1 MAVITP
7 MLASDEKPEEVEKKV
22 QKVVEDEATQAE
34 RDNESEAE
42 RLKREEDELKEREE
56 RERKDRDRDRKEAE
70 DEDDDGK
77 DKRLPRM
84 KTMMRIKQLWMPH

>member
-1 MAVITP
+1 PYDGVMRDIVGNHVALVTEGRAGSDVVVGDSIPTGMKSMSELTKKLMAVITP

-42 RLKREEDELKEREE
+42 RLKR
-56 RERKDRDRDRKEAE
+56 
-70 DEDDDGK
+70 
-77 DKRLPRM
+77 
-84 KTMMRIKQLWMPH
+84 